1 MKLNRT
7 LEFLSRLE
15 GNNSFEWMNKHK
27 KEYQIAKYEFLQ
39 FIEEL
44 LVVIAEFDP
53 SVAHLEPK
61 NLVYRLNRD
70 TRFSHDKTPY
80 NPAFRAHISIAER
93 KPIPAGYYLCIKPN
107 QSFLGGGVF
116 AAQFSQATEMIRDHL
131 VSHPKEF
138 QQIIKRKEF
147 ADIFEVEG
155 AKLKNVPR
163 GYDKNHPLAEY
174 LKYKTWNIEY
184 KISDQELLTESPEYI
199 AEKFHL
205 MLPFNSFLNQGLAD
219 FRMPEKRK

>member
-27 KEYQIAKYEFLQ
+27 KEYQIAKDEFLQ

-44 LVVIAEFDP
+44 LVLIAEFDP
-53 SVAHLEPK
+53 SAAHLEPK

-116 AAQFSQATEMIRDHL
+116 AVQFSQATEMIRDHL

-138 QQIIKRKEF
+138 QQIIERKEF

-174 LKYKTWNIEY
+174 LKHKSWNIEY
-184 KISDQELLTESPEYI
+184 KISDQELLTESPECI

-205 MLPFNSFLNQGLAD
+205 MLPFNSFLNQGPAD
-219 FRMPEKRK
+219 FRMPAKRK

>member
-27 KEYQIAKYEFLQ
+27 KEYQIAKDEFLH

-44 LVVIAEFDP
+44 LVLIAEFDP

-107 QSFLGGGVF
+107 QSFLGGGIF
-116 AAQFSQATEMIRDHL
+116 AVQFSQATEMIRDHL

-138 QQIIKRKEF
+138 QQIIKSKVF

-155 AKLKNVPR
+155 VKLKNIPQ

-174 LKYKTWNIEY
+174 LKHKSWIIEY

-199 AEKFHL
+199 AEKFQL

-219 FRMPEKRK
+219 FRMPAKRK

>member
-1 MKLNRT
+1 
-7 LEFLSRLE
+7 
-15 GNNSFEWMNKHK
+15 MNKHK